1 MNNPEKKKSKK
12 ENRLRSIDWHLR
24 LTQAEADELT
34 KLILISGESRRNY
47 VLNLARHGVVVDLS
61 KVNRELQKQG
71 TNLNQ
76 IAHKLNSGTYPSQEE
91 ILKTIKEIQREWQLL
106 KSIISTLLRGR

>member
-1 MNNPEKKKSKK
+1 MDDTQNQKTKK
-12 ENRLRSIDWHLR
+12 ENRLRSVDWHLR

-34 KLILISGESRRNY
+34 KLILISGQNRRDY

>member
-1 MNNPEKKKSKK
+1 MSELENQKKKK
-12 ENRLRSIDWHLR
+12 ENRLRSVDWHLR

-34 KLILISGESRRNY
+34 KLILISGQTRRDY
-47 VLNLARHGVVVDLS
+47 VLNLARHGVIVDLS

>member
-12 ENRLRSIDWHLR
+12 ENRLRSVDWHLR

-34 KLILISGESRRNY
+34 KLILISRKSRRNY
-47 VLNLARHGVVVDLS
+47 VLDLARCGVVVDLS

-76 IAHKLNSGTYPSQEE
+76 IAHKLNSGTYPNQEE